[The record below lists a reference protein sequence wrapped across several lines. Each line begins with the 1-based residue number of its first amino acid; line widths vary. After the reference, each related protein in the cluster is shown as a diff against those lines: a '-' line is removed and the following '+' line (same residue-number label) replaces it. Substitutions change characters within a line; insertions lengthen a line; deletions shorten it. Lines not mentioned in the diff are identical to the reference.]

1 MSDSINFTTVSALLL
16 DPDRFN
22 ASLVA
27 QMLRGFGISHQ
38 VLAATGE
45 EIITQLSRQ
54 QFHLLITE
62 SRIPDMSLSA
72 LTQWIRHHEKQAIRF
87 LPIVVLT
94 SYTQPSIVAGARDAG
109 VNCVVGKPVSPS
121 TLLEHILWS
130 ARMERPFIEA
140 DHYSG
145 PCRRFHTDSPVS
157 AFSRR
162 ISDHPG

>member
-62 SRIPDMSLSA
+62 SRIP
-72 LTQWIRHHEKQAIRF
+72 
-87 LPIVVLT
+87 
-94 SYTQPSIVAGARDAG
+94 
-109 VNCVVGKPVSPS
+109 
-121 TLLEHILWS
+121 
-130 ARMERPFIEA
+130 
-140 DHYSG
+140 
-145 PCRRFHTDSPVS
+145 
-157 AFSRR
+157 
-162 ISDHPG
+162 